1 MRKAIKHA
9 SLGAVFG
16 AIFLAAAAPSSA
28 GPLSMDIS
36 PESELT
42 AMILQTSHFGPPPGK
57 QCIKWTRRFN
67 SRHGYGHR
75 RCVHWK

>member
-1 MRKAIKHA
+1 MAKLTGSAL
-9 SLGAVFG
+9 LGAVCG
-16 AIFLAAAAPSSA
+16 AFFLAAAPVSA
-28 GPLSMDIS
+28 GPLSVAI
-36 PESELT
+36 PQESGYASLFQEVT
-42 AMILQTSHFGPPPGK
+42 HFGPPPGK

>member
-1 MRKAIKHA
+1 MVKLTSSAL
-9 SLGAVFG
+9 LGAICG
-16 AIFLAAAAPSSA
+16 AFFFAVAPVSA
-28 GPLSMDIS
+28 GPLSIAIPQDGGS
-36 PESELT
+36 ARLLHEV
-42 AMILQTSHFGPPPGK
+42 SHFGPPPGK